1 MYNILLIGLAFLLV
15 LLNAFFVA
23 AEFSMVKLRA
33 TKVQEIKE
41 QYGLR
46 GKLLEKIHAK
56 LDAYLSACQLGIT
69 LASLGLGWIG
79 EPAFAYILVPL
90 FHLVGIHSTSFIEVS
105 SFFIAFF
112 IISYLHIVVGELMP
126 KSVAIRRAEFISIW
140 TAVPLYFFYKLMY
153 PAIWLLNSCSNAI
166 LHKLGLNVEKSEEG
180 FYTTDELKLI
190 LNSSHTHGELDQDEK
205 EMLKNALDLAELK
218 VTDIM
223 RTKEHMVILDT
234 RDSREIIE
242 QKIIQ
247 NKYSRYPVYDHQ
259 QKKIIGF
266 IHVKDLFPD
275 LLTKKEI
282 TNLALYVRPVLNVA
296 PNLPA
301 MDLLQKFRRGMP
313 HFALVYKN
321 SSTLWGFIT
330 LDDLLHILFGR
341 IKDEF
346 HRTHDDWTKNE
357 DNTYSFR
364 GTSSIYSLERAL
376 DCEISLY
383 PNEEELNS
391 LNGLLIARNGSL
403 PHEGQSIHFEE
414 FDALVEKID
423 QSFIE
428 SIKIT
433 PNKGTQSPV

>member
-1 MYNILLIGLAFLLV
+1 MYNILLIILAFLLV
-15 LLNAFFVA
+15 FLNAFFVA

-46 GKLLEKIHAK
+46 GRILDKIHKK

-79 EPAFAYILVPL
+79 EPAFAYILVPV
-90 FHLVGIHSTSFIEVS
+90 FHLLGIHSESVIEVS

-112 IISYLHIVVGELMP
+112 IISYLHIVLGELLP
-126 KSVAIRRAEFISIW
+126 KSIALRQAEVISLW
-140 TAVPLYFFYKLMY
+140 TAIPLYFFYQLMY
-153 PAIWLLNSCSNAI
+153 PAIWLLNSCSNFI
-166 LHKLGLNVEKSEEG
+166 LNKIDFKVKAEEG
-180 FYTTDELKLI
+180 LYSNDELKLI
-190 LNSSHTHGELDQDEK
+190 LNSSHTHGELDHDEK

-223 RTKEHMVILDT
+223 RTKEHMVTLDT
-234 RDSREIIE
+234 RDSVEVIE
-242 QKIIQ
+242 QKIL
-247 NKYSRYPVYDHQ
+247 NSRYSRYPVYDRKV
-259 QKKIIGF
+259 KKIIGF

-282 TNLALYVRPVLNVA
+282 KDLTLYIRPVLNVS
-296 PNLPA
+296 PHLPVL
-301 MDLLQKFRRGMP
+301 DLLRKFRRGLP

-330 LDDLLHILFGR
+330 LDDLLHILFGK

-346 HRTHDDWTKNE
+346 HKTHDDWIKNP

-376 DCEISLY
+376 DCDITLY
-383 PNEEELNS
+383 PNEEDKNS
-391 LNGLLIARNGSL
+391 LNGLLMARNGSL
-403 PHEGQSIHFEE
+403 PNEGDIIHFAEFYALIEE
-414 FDALVEKID
+414 ID

-428 SIKIT
+428 RIKIT
-433 PNKGTQSPV
+433 PKIKTN